1 MAKLSK
7 GQWTKLNMQST
18 ATQKFIRMS
27 PKKIRIVVAEIKKM
41 KPAAAIEILPY
52 VAKRSAEPL
61 NKVIKAAIANARM
74 KGAKVED
81 LVFKEIQIGEGP
93 RLKRINPV
101 SKGDQK
107 KWDKKLIQPAL
118 EWERLCLGN
127 QGGLLM
133 IKVIKSI

>member
-101 SKGDQK
+101 SKGRAHAIK
-107 KWDKKLIQPAL
+107 KRMSHIRVVLETIEKPVKETKKS
-118 EWERLCLGN
+118 GTKN
-127 QGGLLM
+127 
-133 IKVIKSI
+133 

>member
-101 SKGDQK
+101 SKGRAHAIK
-107 KWDKKLIQPAL
+107 KRMSHIRVVLENVEKPVKETKKS
-118 EWERLCLGN
+118 GTKN
-127 QGGLLM
+127 
-133 IKVIKSI
+133 

>member
-1 MAKLSK
+1 
-7 GQWTKLNMQST
+7 MQST

-101 SKGDQK
+101 SKGRAHAIK
-107 KWDKKLIQPAL
+107 KRMSHIRVVLETVEKPVKETKKS
-118 EWERLCLGN
+118 GTKN
-127 QGGLLM
+127 
-133 IKVIKSI
+133 